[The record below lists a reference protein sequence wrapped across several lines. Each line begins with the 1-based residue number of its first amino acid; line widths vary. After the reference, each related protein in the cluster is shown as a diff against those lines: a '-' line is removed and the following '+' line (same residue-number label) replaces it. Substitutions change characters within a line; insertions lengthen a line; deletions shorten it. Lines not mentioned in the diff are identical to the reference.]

1 MNNNVEEIKAR
12 LNIVDVVGEYVRLTK
27 AGTHWKGL
35 CPFHSEKSPSFMVN
49 EEKQIY
55 HCFGC
60 AKGGDVFSFVQ
71 EIESMEFRE
80 VLKIL
85 ADKAGVQLEEYRG
98 AQQAGDNKKRILEA
112 LELANKFYETQ
123 LLKGPGKEK
132 IMQYLLD
139 RGINDESIQ
148 KFRLG
153 YAPSGWDNIIKFL
166 ESRGFNADEIEKTGL
181 VVRKDQSLVIGN
193 QSSNRLYD
201 RFRDRIMFPVMDV
214 MGNVVGYSARVAP
227 GQDESQAKYINTPE
241 GLVYHKSKV
250 LYGLSLAKNEIKQKN
265 YVLLVEG
272 NLDVIA
278 SSQAGLGNVVAVSG
292 TALTSDQVTMLKRY
306 SDNMAMLFDMDS
318 AGQLAAQKS
327 ADLCLQK
334 GINVKIVTLSEG
346 KDAAEVA
353 QKNPQMLLDAVK
365 TSVPVMEYFFGQA
378 LLKHDKNSAEG
389 KNNIAKDVLKHVIFL
404 ESKIEKA
411 HWVKKIAHEVDVEEK
426 VVSDVLKSVDQLIG
440 RAQQENA
447 PLPKMQTTQRRLDV
461 LRDSM
466 LGAIMNSTKI
476 WEEIFEKWQNISWA
490 ISDPWISLV
499 LRKGKEASFSF
510 DQMLANIGNDAT
522 IEQLRKIYFNTEF
535 GFTEGNGGQ
544 SEKDLREIVEE
555 YVGEYL
561 KELQKERVHS
571 IIREID
577 KAEKAGDKEMVKQ
590 LMGQLTELSQAIK

>member
-1 MNNNVEEIKAR
+1 MDI
-12 LNIVDVVGEYVRLTK
+12 VGEYVRLTK
-27 AGTHWKGL
+27 AGSHWKGL

-85 ADKAGVQLEEYRG
+85 AEKAGVQLEEYKG
-98 AQQAGDNKKRILEA
+98 SQQAGDNKKRILDA

-123 LLKGPGKEK
+123 LLKGSGKDK

-139 RGINDESIQ
+139 RGINVQSIE

-153 YAPSGWDNIIKFL
+153 YAPAGWDNILKFL
-166 ESRGFNADEIEKTGL
+166 LGRGFTLDEIAKTGL
-181 VVRKDQSLVIGN
+181 LVQKN
-193 QSSNRLYD
+193 QESGIMNHDSKSMLRSSDFYD
-201 RFRDRIMFPVMDV
+201 RFRDRIMFPVMDI

-241 GLVYHKSKV
+241 GIVYHKSKV

-292 TALTSDQVTMLKRY
+292 TALTPDQVIMLKRY
-306 SDNMAMLFDMDS
+306 SENIAMLFDMDN
-318 AGQLAAQKS
+318 AGQLAASKS

-334 GINVKIVTLSEG
+334 GINVKIVSLTDG
-346 KDAAEVA
+346 KDAADVA
-353 QKNPQMLLDAVK
+353 QKNPQLLLDAVRK
-365 TSVPVMEYFFGQA
+365 SVPAMEYFFEQA
-378 LLKHDKNSAEG
+378 LKSHDRATAEG
-389 KNNIAKDVLKHVIFL
+389 KRNIAKDVLKHVTSI
-404 ESKIEKA
+404 ESQIEKA
-411 HWVKKIAHEVDVEEK
+411 HWIKKIAHEVDVEEK
-426 VVSDVLKSVDQLIG
+426 VVSDVLKTVDPLSVKYMP
-440 RAQQENA
+440 ETVV
-447 PLPKMQTTQRRLDV
+447 QTEKTAIFQKRSDV

-466 LGAIMNSTKI
+466 LGAIMKSSKV
-476 WEEIFEKWQNISWA
+476 WAEIAEKENESEWA
-490 ISDPWISLV
+490 LKDELISLI
-499 LRKGKEASFSF
+499 LQKGREAGFSF
-510 DQMLANIGNDAT
+510 DQMLANIGNGAI
-522 IEQLRKIYFNTEF
+522 IERLRKIYFNTEF
-535 GFTEGNGGQ
+535 GFNDGISDYDEKQIREVAEGYIAQ
-544 SEKDLREIVEE
+544 
-555 YVGEYL
+555 YL
-561 KELQKERVHS
+561 KELQKERLHS
-571 IIREID
+571 IIKDIER
-577 KAEKAGDKEMVKQ
+577 AERSGDKEMLKK